1 MDANDSA
8 ARRAQWLEQG
18 YNIFRG
24 VITADEAHTLRLIAD
39 DVLAQFRRGD
49 PNPNPGG
56 DSPHVIRHI
65 NNPVYFEGRHE
76 RLLPLLELAADER
89 VLGPLRNVMNWDP
102 MYCKTSLW
110 FNPSSGSDDGN
121 WHRDTQFYIPDEK
134 AERET
139 IERVGVQ
146 SGAQLQVALVPS
158 QDIQVVPGS
167 HLRWDTPAEYAIRRG
182 NGFAHN
188 TSNEMPGALR
198 VDLAPGDAVIF
209 NPLGLHRG
217 RYHSDKLRRTIML
230 TYGRGGGG
238 DSWWARQPWFLS
250 PGYLD
255 GVRPSTRAY
264 YERFIAE
271 HQEHWRAHLAGA
283 AV

>member
-1 MDANDSA
+1 MDVNDSA
-8 ARRAQWLEQG
+8 AQRRQWLEQG

-39 DVLAQFRRGD
+39 DVLAQFRQGD

-65 NNPVYFEGRHE
+65 NNPFYFKGQHE

-89 VLGPLRNVMNWDP
+89 IITPLRNVMNWDP

-110 FNPSSGSDDGN
+110 FNPLSGSDDGN

-134 AERET
+134 EERET

-182 NGFAHN
+182 NGFANN

-230 TYGRGGGG
+230 TYGRSGGG

-255 GVRPSTRAY
+255 GVRPSTRVY

-271 HQEHWRAHLAGA
+271 HQEYWRAHLAGA